1 MNTSIKGD
9 FQICISVPLSD
20 SDAYS
25 EPYQTPKMECF
36 AKIVTGKKALT
47 FFIKHS
53 ILDVW

>member
-20 SDAYS
+20 SNAYS

-47 FFIKHS
+47 FFVKHS